1 MAGIIIYESAFQHY
15 YDIVL
20 NNHSMYRAAKTDI
33 RKNSDKILLKKG
45 NTSLEQIENSREK
58 KDDLV
63 TKLNDGVKVNLKKEL
78 DGFFE

>member
-33 RKNSDKILLKKG
+33 RKNSDKIL
-45 NTSLEQIENSREK
+45 
-58 KDDLV
+58 
-63 TKLNDGVKVNLKKEL
+63 
-78 DGFFE
+78 